1 MSPAVSKG
9 KSEPVRIAVVGGGLT
24 GLIATALLA
33 HAGHEVHLV
42 APENASGDGRT
53 TAMLNPT
60 IEMLDNAG
68 LWDGIEEHSAP
79 LKTMRLIDGSKRL
92 LRAPVTD
99 FDSNEIDL
107 DAFGQNVP
115 NALMCKR
122 VEASLAERPAVT
134 RHSAFVKSADV
145 EADVVTM
152 TLDDGTSLSAQ
163 QVIAA
168 DGRNSV
174 LREAAGIS
182 TRSWS
187 YPQTALVT
195 TFAHTLPHGGVSAE
209 FHTETGPFTQVPLPA
224 TKETRHRSSLVWV
237 VRPEDVDDLMDLE
250 LDDLSLAIEEG
261 LQSSFGKVTAERGL
275 QAFPLT
281 GLTANSFAVEH
292 VALVGEAGH
301 VFPPIGAQGFNL
313 AARDIRDVI
322 ATLGEEEPGSKAFAS
337 SYNKRRLA
345 DVNLRTVGVDV
356 LNRSLLTDFLPVQA
370 GRVAGIAA
378 LRNIQPLRRFAM
390 RQGLGAS

>member
-1 MSPAVSKG
+1 M
-9 KSEPVRIAVVGGGLT
+9 VGGGLT
-24 GLIATALLA
+24 GLIATAVLA
-33 HAGHEVHLV
+33 QAGHEVHLV
-42 APENASGDGRT
+42 APKAASKDGRT

-60 IEMLDNAG
+60 VEMLDAAG
-68 LWDGIEEHSAP
+68 LWDGIEEHSAA

-92 LRAPVTD
+92 LRAPITD
-99 FDSNEIDL
+99 FEAAEVGL
-107 DAFGQNVP
+107 DAFGHNVP
-115 NALMCKR
+115 NNLMCER
-122 VEASLAERPAVT
+122 VEQVFTNMANVQRHAALVSAAEVSSEGVT
-134 RHSAFVKSADV
+134 LQ
-145 EADVVTM
+145 
-152 TLDDGTSLSAQ
+152 LDDGTELTVP

-195 TFAHTLPHGGVSAE
+195 TFAHSLPHGGVSAE
-209 FHTETGPFTQVPLPA
+209 FHTESGPFTQVPLPSIKG
-224 TKETRHRSSLVWV
+224 TKHRSSLVWV
-237 VRPEDVDDLMDLE
+237 VKPEDAHDLIDLDIE
-250 LDDLSLAIEEG
+250 TLSMRIEDR

-281 GLTANSFAVEH
+281 GLTANRFAAKG

-313 AARDIRDVI
+313 AARDISDVI
-322 ATLGEEEPGSKAFAS
+322 ATLADQEPGTEAFARA
-337 SYNKRRLA
+337 YNSRRLA
-345 DVNLRTVGVDV
+345 DVNLRTTGVDIM
-356 LNRSLLTDFLPVQA
+356 NRSLLTDFLPVQA

-378 LRNIQPLRRFAM
+378 LRNIEPLRRFAM
-390 RQGLGAS
+390 RQGLGAR